1 MWGWMLAYFG
11 TFVIVFVMLFVVVQ
25 IASRWAHYRGKSNLY
40 LSGRWLRELHGE

>member
-11 TFVIVFVMLFVVVQ
+11 TFVIVFVMLFAVVQ
-25 IASRWAHYRGKSNLY
+25 IGLRWAHYQGRSNRY